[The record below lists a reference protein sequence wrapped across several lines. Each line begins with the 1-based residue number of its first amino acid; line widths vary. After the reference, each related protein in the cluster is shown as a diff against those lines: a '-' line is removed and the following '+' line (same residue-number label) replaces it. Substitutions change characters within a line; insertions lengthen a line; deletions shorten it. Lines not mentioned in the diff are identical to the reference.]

1 MRKLMNP
8 KIRGNVIEMNAE
20 EDNIGNVSNS
30 LMEVFCPRGLGD
42 NPMACMNCSSRPCE
56 SRSQGN

>member
-1 MRKLMNP
+1 ME
-8 KIRGNVIEMNAE
+8 IEG
-20 EDNIGNVSNS
+20 DNTGNVSDS